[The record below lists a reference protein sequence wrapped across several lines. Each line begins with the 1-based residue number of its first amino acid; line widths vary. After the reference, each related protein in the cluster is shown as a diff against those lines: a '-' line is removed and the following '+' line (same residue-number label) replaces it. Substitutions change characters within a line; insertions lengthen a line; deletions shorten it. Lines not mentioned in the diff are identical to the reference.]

1 MAEQPISNIRQQMS
15 ALEQLKISQHAA
27 AGTTH
32 KLSDELRAQAN
43 AISFSSDALGR
54 GKITLD
60 NFGMATDN
68 AIRKVLL
75 WQIAIEAVY
84 GMRRRLTDMID
95 SWKDLELTLS
105 RISITT
111 GKVGDQ
117 LYKYFQQ
124 VSDIAIEFGMPI
136 DQTLRGMDL
145 ALRATA
151 RITDA
156 TKREQ
161 TAVQLLRDTSILANL
176 SGMQY
181 SQSIDIMVGSLRQMG
196 MNLDEGG
203 KLLDKW
209 VKVSKNAAVS
219 VNDLAQ
225 GFAIMADAASE
236 AGMTVDQVNGVIAAL
251 SETVTL
257 GPTEVGNAIRSLMS
271 TLYNTESIN
280 LMQKFGVAIEDAT
293 GNAKSFWDIM
303 SQLSAMQMSGVLT
316 ESQWLALA
324 RAAGGGARRY
334 AQFLALLS
342 NWNAAMRI
350 SQISSLA
357 QGDALDANRKIVDT
371 LANSFD
377 KFKAAQQ
384 KFLWLLVLKLVLLM
398 ISQMH

>member
-1 MAEQPISNIRQQMS
+1 
-15 ALEQLKISQHAA
+15 
-27 AGTTH
+27 
-32 KLSDELRAQAN
+32 
-43 AISFSSDALGR
+43 
-54 GKITLD
+54 
-60 NFGMATDN
+60 
-68 AIRKVLL
+68 
-75 WQIAIEAVY
+75 
-84 GMRRRLTDMID
+84 MRRRLTDMID